1 MAAMNQ
7 MNPMNLMM
15 MLKNGNPR
23 QVAMQIIQNNYPN
36 DPRMNQLIQM
46 ADRGDI
52 QGLQKIAEQMFC
64 AQGKNFSAEM
74 SNLMQSINRF

>member
-1 MAAMNQ
+1 MAT

-36 DPRMNQLIQM
+36 NPQMNQLIQM

-52 QGLQKIAEQMFC
+52 QGLQRIAEEALG

-74 SNLMQSINRF
+74 SNLMQAIRNF

>member
-1 MAAMNQ
+1 MAT

-36 DPRMNQLIQM
+36 DPRMNQLVQL
-46 ADRGDI
+46 AERGDT
-52 QGLQKIAEQMFC
+52 QSLQKIAEQMFG

-74 SNLMQSINRF
+74 SNLMQAINKF

>member
-1 MAAMNQ
+1 MAA

-52 QGLQKIAEQMFC
+52 QNLQKIAEEILG

-74 SNLMQSINRF
+74 SNLMQNIRNF

>member
-1 MAAMNQ
+1 MAT

-52 QGLQKIAEQMFC
+52 QSLQRIAEEVLG

-74 SNLMQSINRF
+74 SSLMQNIRNF

>member
-1 MAAMNQ
+1 MAT

-15 MLKNGNPR
+15 MLKQGNPR

-46 ADRGDI
+46 ADRGDV
-52 QGLQKIAEQMFC
+52 QGLQKIAEQMLG
-64 AQGKNFSAEM
+64 AQGKSFSAEM
-74 SNLMQSINRF
+74 SNLMRSLNNF

>member
-1 MAAMNQ
+1 MAT
-7 MNPMNLMM
+7 MNPMNMMM

-36 DPRMNQLIQM
+36 DPRMNQLVQL
-46 ADRGDI
+46 AERGDT
-52 QGLQKIAEQMFC
+52 QSLQKIAEQVLG

-74 SNLMQSINRF
+74 SNLMQSINKF

>member
-1 MAAMNQ
+1 MAA

-52 QGLQKIAEQMFC
+52 QGLQKIAEEALG

-74 SNLMQSINRF
+74 SNLMQGIRNF

>member
-1 MAAMNQ
+1 MAA

-15 MLKNGNPR
+15 MLKQGNPR

-46 ADRGDI
+46 ANRGDV
-52 QGLQKIAEQMFC
+52 QGLQKIAEEALG

>member
-52 QGLQKIAEQMFC
+52 QGLQKIAE
-64 AQGKNFSAEM
+64 
-74 SNLMQSINRF
+74 

>member
-1 MAAMNQ
+1 MAV

-15 MLKNGNPR
+15 MFKQGNPR

-46 ADRGDI
+46 ANRGDV
-52 QGLQKIAEQMFC
+52 QGLQKIAEEALG

-74 SNLMQSINRF
+74 SNLMQSIRSF

>member
-1 MAAMNQ
+1 MAA

-52 QGLQKIAEQMFC
+52 QGLQKIAEEALG

-74 SNLMQSINRF
+74 SNLMQSIRNF

>member
-1 MAAMNQ
+1 MAT

-52 QGLQKIAEQMFC
+52 QSLQKIAEEVLG

-74 SNLMQSINRF
+74 SSLMQNIRNF

>member
-1 MAAMNQ
+1 MAA

-15 MLKNGNPR
+15 MLKQGNPR
-23 QVAMQIIQNNYPN
+23 QVAMQIIQNKYPN
-36 DPRMNQLIQM
+36 DPRMNQLVQM
-46 ADRGDI
+46 ADKGDV
-52 QGLQKIAEQMFC
+52 QGLQKIAEQMFS

>member
-1 MAAMNQ
+1 MATMNAMQ
-7 MNPMNLMM
+7 LMS

-36 DPRMNQLIQM
+36 DPRMMNLIQM
-46 ADRGDI
+46 AERGDT
-52 QGLQKIAEQMFC
+52 QSLQKVAEQVLG

-74 SNLMQSINRF
+74 SNLMQAINNF

>member
-1 MAAMNQ
+1 MAT

-52 QGLQKIAEQMFC
+52 QGLQKIAEEALG

-74 SNLMQSINRF
+74 SNLMQSIRNF

>member
-1 MAAMNQ
+1 MAT

-36 DPRMNQLIQM
+36 DPRMSQLVQL
-46 ADRGDI
+46 AERGDT
-52 QGLQKIAEQMFC
+52 QSLQKIAEQMFG

-74 SNLMQSINRF
+74 SNLMQAINKF

>member
-52 QGLQKIAEQMFC
+52 QGLQKIAEQVFG

>member
-1 MAAMNQ
+1 MAAI
-7 MNPMNLMM
+7 NPMNLMM

-36 DPRMNQLIQM
+36 DPRMNQLVQM

-52 QGLQKIAEQMFC
+52 QGLQRIAEEALG

-74 SNLMQSINRF
+74 SNLMQSIRNF

>member
-52 QGLQKIAEQMFC
+52 QGLQKIAEQMFG
-64 AQGKNFSAEM
+64 AQG
-74 SNLMQSINRF
+74 